1 MLFEDVELFGVGL
14 VLGHAAL
21 LQLSLAGF
29 YERVA
34 ITPIES
40 VLSVDT
46 IPVKGNYGVA
56 VKEFSLSY
64 MNKETLLS
72 TIYPY

>member
-1 MLFEDVELFGVGL
+1 MLSFFEVGL

-21 LQLSLAGF
+21 RQLCLAGF
-29 YERVA
+29 YEGVA
-34 ITPIES
+34 IAPIKPITF
-40 VLSVDT
+40 VDT
-46 IPVKGNYGVA
+46 IPVRGSYGVA

-64 MNKETLLS
+64 YNKETLLS